1 MIGKPTYEEL
11 VQRIKY
17 LERELHECRQSEAL
31 IRESEIKHRIL
42 FESAPDGIL
51 ITSLDGKILNFNDTF
66 SKMFRFENSEVLYE
80 LNVKDLMENP
90 EQDLTKMMNKYRD
103 EGLFRNFMLNFKD
116 RQGKTVPS
124 SVSLNLIQYEGN
136 LCIQAI
142 IRDITIIKKLEE
154 ELRDNAENLEKM
166 VNEKTKELRSANEVL
181 SGYLAHVRNLAIEA
195 DKASRTKGEFLAN
208 MSHEIR
214 TPMNAIIGICLL
226 ALKTDLTP
234 KQSDYLTKIQSSAN
248 VLLEIINDIL
258 DFSKIEAGKLD
269 MESVTFNLD
278 DAIKNIFSMVT
289 IKAEKKGIEV
299 LLITDNKVP
308 LTVIGDPLR
317 LGQIITNLTNNA
329 VKFTKQGEI
338 IVKISLLKEKNDK
351 VVLRFSVEDTG
362 IGMTEKQQ
370 TRLFKSFTKA
380 DGSTTRKYGGTG
392 LGLAISKSL
401 VEMMNGEIW
410 VKSKLGHGS
419 CFVFTAEFDKAHD
432 AKERSIMPSVDLR
445 GMRVLIVDDN
455 MMSRTILAEMLTSFS
470 FLVTT
475 ACSGQEALTVLKN
488 VGKNEKPVRLVLMD
502 WKMPD
507 MDGIETAKLIKDN
520 CPDEKA
526 PKIIMTSAFDKD
538 DVMKRAMSAGI
549 TAFLQKPIC
558 QSAMFSTVME
568 TFGEMPG
575 SNSDNLKKKT
585 TKKVQ
590 SVKQIQGAKILLVED
605 NEINQQITQEILEK
619 AGLVVEIASNGKE
632 AIEAASRSAPDAVLM
647 DIQMPVMDGY
657 ETTRVLRNHPDLSDL
672 PIIAVTAH
680 AMSGDKEKCLS
691 AGMDAYLTKPIDPD
705 QLFDILAQLIKSETK
720 SIPLMGAEKKPV
732 DDKMA
737 EDIPWP
743 DMPGIEIESGLSRIS
758 NNKIL
763 YKKLLVKFYNIN
775 KDITSEIK
783 NSLND
788 NDFEAA
794 IRMAHTIKGV
804 AGNIGADKLSRIAGK
819 LESNIGNYNIEE
831 QDILLKEFELIL
843 NEVLDPIRAFK
854 KDLEKN
860 RQEMEPDSADIS
872 TVNVAVLTPM
882 LNKLAKLLE
891 HHDLE
896 AIDRLN
902 AIREQLKSTVY
913 IDQLIQLE
921 DDIEQYDFETALDTL
936 IDIANSLNILIQG
949 EDDEQRNS
957 SV

>member
-1 MIGKPTYEEL
+1 
-11 VQRIKY
+11 
-17 LERELHECRQSEAL
+17 
-31 IRESEIKHRIL
+31 
-42 FESAPDGIL
+42 
-51 ITSLDGKILNFNDTF
+51 
-66 SKMFRFENSEVLYE
+66 
-80 LNVKDLMENP
+80 
-90 EQDLTKMMNKYRD
+90 
-103 EGLFRNFMLNFKD
+103 
-116 RQGKTVPS
+116 
-124 SVSLNLIQYEGN
+124 
-136 LCIQAI
+136 
-142 IRDITIIKKLEE
+142 
-154 ELRDNAENLEKM
+154 
-166 VNEKTKELRSANEVL
+166 
-181 SGYLAHVRNLAIEA
+181 
-195 DKASRTKGEFLAN
+195 
-208 MSHEIR
+208 
-214 TPMNAIIGICLL
+214 
-226 ALKTDLTP
+226 
-234 KQSDYLTKIQSSAN
+234 
-248 VLLEIINDIL
+248 
-258 DFSKIEAGKLD
+258 
-269 MESVTFNLD
+269 
-278 DAIKNIFSMVT
+278 
-289 IKAEKKGIEV
+289 
-299 LLITDNKVP
+299 
-308 LTVIGDPLR
+308 
-317 LGQIITNLTNNA
+317 
-329 VKFTKQGEI
+329 
-338 IVKISLLKEKNDK
+338 
-351 VVLRFSVEDTG
+351 
-362 IGMTEKQQ
+362 
-370 TRLFKSFTKA
+370 
-380 DGSTTRKYGGTG
+380 
-392 LGLAISKSL
+392 
-401 VEMMNGEIW
+401 
-410 VKSKLGHGS
+410 
-419 CFVFTAEFDKAHD
+419 
-432 AKERSIMPSVDLR
+432 
-445 GMRVLIVDDN
+445 
-455 MMSRTILAEMLTSFS
+455 
-470 FLVTT
+470 
-475 ACSGQEALTVLKN
+475 
-488 VGKNEKPVRLVLMD
+488 
-502 WKMPD
+502 
-507 MDGIETAKLIKDN
+507 
-520 CPDEKA
+520 
-526 PKIIMTSAFDKD
+526 
-538 DVMKRAMSAGI
+538 MKRAMSAGI

-758 NNKIL
+758 NNKTL

-804 AGNIGADKLSRIAGK
+804 AGNIGADKLSLIAGK

-854 KDLEKN
+854 KDFEKN

-896 AIDRLN
+896 AIDRVN
-902 AIREQLKSTVY
+902 AIREQLNSTVY